1 MRFGIELGYLIGN
14 VFERGRPLWVNLRA
28 SSLAEAGCAPKT
40 ALRGKHRSKGFG
52 FVEMPNEDE
61 ANAAIAALNGAELD
75 GRPLRVNESQ
85 PKPREDRPRRPYG
98 GGGYGDRPR
107 RPYGGDRPY
116 GDRPRGGRGPRGGYG
131 DRGPRRGGYGRRD
144 YDDPP
149 ESQW

>member
-1 MRFGIELGYLIGN
+1 MTSARVVTDRMTN
-14 VFERGRPLWVNLRA
+14 
-28 SSLAEAGCAPKT
+28 
-40 ALRGKHRSKGFG
+40 RSKGFG

-85 PKPREDRPRRPYG
+85 PKPREERPRRPY

-107 RPYGGDRPY
+107 RPYGDRPY